1 MHRMQPPPQWMRK
14 KKEAS
19 WHIVFKYCTCC
30 RHTRYASFVF
40 YTRCEWSQQINACL
54 KFTSHIDELPFI
66 RFCRSC
72 KMNKNKNEKF
82 KNSWAQI
89 FCPHGF
95 ELRASRK
102 KRSNYFRFKCRTN
115 GVQSSK
121 DRKILY
127 YFDKYQIEREN
138 FSITFIDLRAC
149 HLLSLHFES
158 RTTWST
164 LCTCEPVEFGWNFSH
179 TSSSSLLPKR
189 IFRNRLATRCV
200 LAETISVRNF
210 CFHFLFLSRLVSIF
224 EYLIRAIFILFL
236 FSYINLEYFCLRILR
251 SCEFVCGEW
260 VSPSIYYHKFVF
272 NLFRDLQIQNINFS
286 ILFFRQ
292 FVRISCYLI
301 PRIRTDP
308 QLEITI
314 VLILVGIVFGS
325 ALSPFIE

>member
-66 RFCRSC
+66 RFRRSC

-95 ELRASRK
+95 ELRD
-102 KRSNYFRFKCRTN
+102 RSEAIIFDCRFKCRTN

-127 YFDKYQIEREN
+127 YFDKYQIEREH

-149 HLLSLHFES
+149 RLLSLHFES

-179 TSSSSLLPKR
+179 TSSSSLLPKW

-210 CFHFLFLSRLVSIF
+210 CFHFLFCLGSCR
-224 EYLIRAIFILFL
+224 YL
-236 FSYINLEYFCLRILR
+236 
-251 SCEFVCGEW
+251 
-260 VSPSIYYHKFVF
+260 
-272 NLFRDLQIQNINFS
+272 NI
-286 ILFFRQ
+286 
-292 FVRISCYLI
+292 
-301 PRIRTDP
+301 
-308 QLEITI
+308 
-314 VLILVGIVFGS
+314 
-325 ALSPFIE
+325 